1 MYNFHIFFC
10 FLSDKSATDG
20 KCTAWIIGC
29 VLLLLVCFRRYIIDL
44 LRVVWDKISPY
55 CCTYQRNAICNPPIA
70 NELRNENST
79 SNGNVNNDQ
88 DCSNNHDSN
97 GLDLLPY
104 GLHESN
110 GNNENYIIESVD

>member
-1 MYNFHIFFC
+1 MLCIISTFFFC

-20 KCTAWIIGC
+20 KCTALIIGC
-29 VLLLLVCFRRYIIDL
+29 VLLLLFCFRRYIIVSL
-44 LRVVWDKISPY
+44 LVVWDKISPY
-55 CCTYQRNAICNPPIA
+55 CCTYQRKEI
-70 NELRNENST
+70 ST

-88 DCSNNHDSN
+88 GCSNNHDSN

>member
-1 MYNFHIFFC
+1 M
-10 FLSDKSATDG
+10 S
-20 KCTAWIIGC
+20 
-29 VLLLLVCFRRYIIDL
+29 LL
-44 LRVVWDKISPY
+44 VVWDKISPY
-55 CCTYQRNAICNPPIA
+55 CCTYQRKEI
-70 NELRNENST
+70 ST

-88 DCSNNHDSN
+88 GCSNNHDSN